1 MYFTMFLFSWIINP
15 KLGWSIG
22 NVDIRLLYPFVAVSK
37 LEAVIAVDF
46 ILSFNGDNRLSG
58 YGAVNITPTLGVIT
72 VGINP
77 RTRNI
82 VLVGKN
88 SKKSF

>member
-1 MYFTMFLFSWIINP
+1 M
-15 KLGWSIG
+15 
-22 NVDIRLLYPFVAVSK
+22 
-37 LEAVIAVDF
+37 EAVIAVDF
-46 ILSFNGDNRLSG
+46 ILSFKGDKRLSG
-58 YGAVNITPTLGVIT
+58 YGAVNINPTLGVIT

-88 SKKSF
+88 SNKSFPVNVSIPFCRFMVITITVVFAKNNAVIVVDNVLKL